1 MAALSALSGN
11 VDAASRAFASR
22 GASAAV
28 PDLVAGVDRRSQPS
42 LADGIVR
49 SERWRQVRDRPCDSS
64 RRRAQIQDAIV
75 LAQALRIDAVANDG
89 LIVPGQRVSV
99 SVVVGNRGGGDVA
112 VAAVGL
118 LGFDGPGSCAAG
130 VATMAAPYECA
141 ADVGVPATARL
152 TDVYW
157 QRPEN
162 AGRATFDADAPFGLP
177 FRPSPFRVRLELTIA
192 GARIARDLP
201 VQFRYE
207 GAGLV
212 GEKRMELN
220 VVPSFSV
227 SVSPQ
232 IVVVPKRA
240 GGTVSSAGREL
251 RVTVINGARGPATT
265 TVRLKTPA
273 GWKVSPPSRAGLV
286 HARGR
291 GRHDALYGDSVAAVS
306 RWRAAG
312 DSRGR

>member
-28 PDLVAGVDRRSQPS
+28 PDLAR
-42 LADGIVR
+42 GI
-49 SERWRQVRDRPCDSS
+49 DRPFATCS
-64 RRRAQIQDAIV
+64 RRRASFGLSDGAQYEIDLRLQQKEAQIQDAIV

-89 LIVPGQRVSV
+89 LVVPGQRVSV

-162 AGRATFDADAPFGLP
+162 AGPRHVRRRRAV
-177 FRPSPFRVRLELTIA
+177 RP
-192 GARIARDLP
+192 P
-201 VQFRYE
+201 V
-207 GAGLV
+207 
-212 GEKRMELN
+212 
-220 VVPSFSV
+220 
-227 SVSPQ
+227 
-232 IVVVPKRA
+232 
-240 GGTVSSAGREL
+240 
-251 RVTVINGARGPATT
+251 PA
-265 TVRLKTPA
+265 V
-273 GWKVSPPSRAGLV
+273 
-286 HARGR
+286 
-291 GRHDALYGDSVAAVS
+291 AVS
-306 RWRAAG
+306 RPR
-312 DSRGR
+312 SS